1 MGIKFYPCQYSQYL
15 ILVKKLEL
23 LLNKSL
29 EIEYTMSET
38 MKDGIALQIPHYK
51 ISLHII
57 IIKFQKI
64 FARTKYFWQEKTLCG
79 HFTIGMKVT
88 NCKDNCH

>member
-1 MGIKFYPCQYSQYL
+1 L

-38 MKDGIALQIPHYK
+38 MKDGIVVGIGG
-51 ISLHII
+51 
-57 IIKFQKI
+57 IKMLSDG
-64 FARTKYFWQEKTLCG
+64 R
-79 HFTIGMKVT
+79 H
-88 NCKDNCH
+88 

>member
-1 MGIKFYPCQYSQYL
+1 MPLPLDIRGIKFYPCQYSQYL

-38 MKDGIALQIPHYK
+38 MKDGIVVGIVSSYVSMSFTTY
-51 ISLHII
+51 IVSLMSTHDQVHLMQLYVIL
-57 IIKFQKI
+57 FVS
-64 FARTKYFWQEKTLCG
+64 YN
-79 HFTIGMKVT
+79 V
-88 NCKDNCH
+88 